1 MILSDRNQRLARRL
15 LSLALLS
22 MFLAPVLV
30 GGLASPARADSPAGS
45 TESSLELPPPPDLNE
60 LDQAR
65 KTIADM
71 TATPPKATGKVTLVS
86 SWPNRGAR
94 LWVPGREARLTFD
107 QPVRPVDVTMQI
119 AERGSGSALVVN
131 RNFTDTTLRTIR
143 FSVDGMRP
151 GEYVVTW
158 SAGESSGTY
167 GFRMDDVP
175 RAGGGGNHRSHAF
188 AVLTPGLPERYSL
201 VTLVL
206 LLALAFVR
214 TLTVGHA
221 RIVRAVAV
229 SGAAA
234 AGFSSWRSLD
244 LESSTTAI
252 DSLATARPWS
262 WLVLAAVLATAGFA
276 RSPLVVRL
284 AALGGLVV
292 FATAPHESSLS
303 TSLVYNPLLV
313 GIVMLGALAINQ
325 HHPDGMWRSGRRE
338 RVVTASVLAV
348 TSLAFVFVANGFEAP
363 EGSFVDALVLRV
375 VAVVALIVAVAIG
388 SRRDLLTAAGSTEGK
403 RDDSVAVDRRSSD
416 EQDARVAPIGDD
428 VTATEPSTSMLR
440 NARGLL
446 SAGPRLLAGRWKV
459 GRLVALA
466 HVVGFAAVVILTQL
480 PPGRAGI

>member
-30 GGLASPARADSPAGS
+30 GGLASPARADNPAGS

-229 SGAAA
+229 WCGSCRIQLLAFTRPRVKHNRHRQLGHSQTLVVAGLGGGVGNGRFRSLPTGGAPSSPGRPGGLRDGAA
-234 AGFSSWRSLD
+234 RIIVEHEPRLQP
-244 LESSTTAI
+244 
-252 DSLATARPWS
+252 ATGRHRDARRFGHQP
-262 WLVLAAVLATAGFA
+262 A
-276 RSPLVVRL
+276 SP
-284 AALGGLVV
+284 
-292 FATAPHESSLS
+292 
-303 TSLVYNPLLV
+303 
-313 GIVMLGALAINQ
+313 
-325 HHPDGMWRSGRRE
+325 RRH
-338 RVVTASVLAV
+338 
-348 TSLAFVFVANGFEAP
+348 
-363 EGSFVDALVLRV
+363 
-375 VAVVALIVAVAIG
+375 VAV
-388 SRRDLLTAAGSTEGK
+388 
-403 RDDSVAVDRRSSD
+403 
-416 EQDARVAPIGDD
+416 
-428 VTATEPSTSMLR
+428 
-440 NARGLL
+440 
-446 SAGPRLLAGRWKV
+446 
-459 GRLVALA
+459 
-466 HVVGFAAVVILTQL
+466 
-480 PPGRAGI
+480 RAS